1 MKDNTK
7 IRYKMEREKIKKGS
21 KKDID
26 LKINVIKLNAI
37 NFI

>member
-1 MKDNTK
+1 
-7 IRYKMEREKIKKGS
+7 MEREKIKKGS
-21 KKDID
+21 KKDIN